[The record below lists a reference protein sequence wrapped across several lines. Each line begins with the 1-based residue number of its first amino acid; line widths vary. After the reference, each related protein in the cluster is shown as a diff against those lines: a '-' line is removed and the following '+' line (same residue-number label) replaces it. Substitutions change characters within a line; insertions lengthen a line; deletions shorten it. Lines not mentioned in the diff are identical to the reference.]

1 MLINSGELV
10 LEINDNEFFKYQQGL
25 LPASALPAYG
35 SPGDLRSVRAAM
47 KDSGA
52 LLLRWQSKSDSPT
65 EWWTMVCR
73 DTTLSHLKKKTRWTA
88 KKNIK
93 RGLER
98 FKTERAHAAEI
109 VELAYY
115 SHVQAYSRYKNVNPL
130 SEAEFSNLISAHS
143 NNPLVEF
150 WICKSND
157 ENKVCGWCMFWLDEA
172 GAFLHTI
179 DIAPSG
185 LKANAGYAML
195 SSCLDEYV
203 NKRGLAVSNGTRS
216 VSHDTAMQ
224 DFLRKLGFQREY
236 GRLFVEYKW
245 WLAVLVRLLMPFRL
259 LVPRT
264 KPFNLVRALL
274 DQEKFSRDCK
284 PPSKISIVFKRG
296 FDIVLSLVGLICSS
310 WLILICWLIASIDTR
325 ANGFFVQHRIGLNG
339 GAFPLIKLR
348 SMRKVDGMT
357 STVTAKNDKRITKFG
372 AFLRSTKL
380 DELPQLLNV
389 FLGQMSFVGPR
400 PDVEGWADQLSGDD
414 AVILKMR
421 PGITGPASLHFRN
434 EEELLANA
442 ANAVDYNRDI
452 IWPQKVEINRKY
464 YYSQSFAS
472 DMLCLLKTIFP
483 NK

>member
-1 MLINSGELV
+1 M
-10 LEINDNEFFKYQQGL
+10 
-25 LPASALPAYG
+25 
-35 SPGDLRSVRAAM
+35 
-47 KDSGA
+47 
-52 LLLRWQSKSDSPT
+52 
-65 EWWTMVCR
+65 
-73 DTTLSHLKKKTRWTA
+73 
-88 KKNIK
+88 
-93 RGLER
+93 
-98 FKTERAHAAEI
+98 
-109 VELAYY
+109 
-115 SHVQAYSRYKNVNPL
+115 
-130 SEAEFSNLISAHS
+130 
-143 NNPLVEF
+143 
-150 WICKSND
+150 
-157 ENKVCGWCMFWLDEA
+157 
-172 GAFLHTI
+172 
-179 DIAPSG
+179 
-185 LKANAGYAML
+185 
-195 SSCLDEYV
+195 
-203 NKRGLAVSNGTRS
+203 
-216 VSHDTAMQ
+216 
-224 DFLRKLGFQREY
+224 
-236 GRLFVEYKW
+236 
-245 WLAVLVRLLMPFRL
+245 
-259 LVPRT
+259 
-264 KPFNLVRALL
+264 
-274 DQEKFSRDCK
+274 
-284 PPSKISIVFKRG
+284 SIVFKRG